1 MVTWP
6 GTPFLKSSKKHQAS
20 TTRMDINSQ
29 QLLQRTVFF
38 PSGDKYTG
46 EWLDNK
52 KHGRGTQVWNKSGAV
67 YSGEWKRGR
76 PDGHGTYSVLL
87 QEAKVY
93 AKKYCGEWKN
103 GRKHGYGTNVYSNSA
118 LYEGVWSEDQRAGWG
133 KMNYENGD
141 VYEGEWMKDKHHGHG
156 IIRYA
161 NGNWYEGGWREGKK
175 HGKGK
180 VYYPDKGQLY
190 EGLWVDGDAKCGT
203 FCDFGREKAAT
214 PTKYPIPQVKHF
226 KLWFKRV
233 ICSLK
238 HRCELE
244 YVYSLKLQLLDAQS
258 VLQEASSAMRV
269 GAGQEEQQQHVF
281 PSSCE
286 G

>member
-29 QLLQRTVFF
+29 QSLLQRTVFF

-52 KHGRGTQVWNKSGAV
+52 KHVLYFFKGGGLRCGINLEPFTVESGNMGDLTDTGPTACCSKKQRCMQRSTV
-67 YSGEWKRGR
+67 VNGKMEES
-76 PDGHGTYSVLL
+76 TY
-87 QEAKVY
+87 
-93 AKKYCGEWKN
+93 
-103 GRKHGYGTNVYSNSA
+103 GYGTNVYGNSA

-214 PTKYPIPQVKHF
+214 PTKYPIPQ
-226 KLWFKRV
+226 
-233 ICSLK
+233 
-238 HRCELE
+238 
-244 YVYSLKLQLLDAQS
+244 LLDAQS

-269 GAGQEEQQQHVF
+269 GTGQEEQQQHVS
-281 PSSCE
+281 PPHV
-286 G
+286 